1 MVKLEDFVSETLKQI
16 VNGVRTAQD
25 YAMENGAS
33 INPST
38 LSFRTDQGEVRLYER
53 KTGRIAQEIDFDIA
67 VTTTEGTKTKGG
79 IGIFVGPV
87 GLGSQGQLDSTN
99 SSMSRIKFKV
109 PMLLPAQIVPEN
121 E

>member
-1 MVKLEDFVSETLKQI
+1 MIQLEDFVSETLKQI
-16 VNGVRTAQD
+16 VNGVKAAQ
-25 YAMENGAS
+25 ACSGKNGAS

-38 LSFRTDQGEVRLYER
+38 LDFRTDQGEVRLYDR
-53 KTGRIAQEIDFDIA
+53 TSGRIAQEIDFDIA

-87 GLGSQGQLDSTN
+87 GVGSQGQSDAMN

-109 PMLLPAQIVPEN
+109 PLLLPAQPD
-121 E
+121 